1 MSICLVASAYVVG
14 GIPSTFVLAR
24 CLGRMDVRYSGIWN
38 ISVTNVLRTAEVSVA
53 LAVLVLDLGKRYV
66 VVFVARILDAGQ
78 VI

>member
-1 MSICLVASAYVVG
+1 
-14 GIPSTFVLAR
+14 
-24 CLGRMDVRYSGIWN
+24 MDVRYSGIWN